1 MQNQLEELR
10 RICLSC
16 QRCSLCQIRNNVV
29 FGVGNPATD
38 IMFIGE
44 APGENEDLQ
53 GEPFVGRAGQLLDKL
68 LSDIGLSRKEN
79 IYIANILKCRPPQN
93 RDPEPHEIE
102 KCSEYLEKQ
111 IEIISPKIIVLV
123 GRIAAIHF
131 LGADFKM
138 TKQHGN
144 GYYKDGIIYF
154 PVFHPAAVLRN
165 MNLLPGTEDDFRKL
179 SVMMHQLKEGAADE

>member
-29 FGVGNPATD
+29 FGVGNPETD